1 MKKFIFTLI
10 LAVAAGMTITSCTE
24 ELITPTNETGTSGGG
39 SGGGSEDP
47 KP

>member
-1 MKKFIFTLI
+1 MKKFIFALI

-24 ELITPTNETGTSGGG
+24 EVIAPTNETGTTGGG
-39 SGGGSEDP
+39 SGGGTDDP